1 MLSYY
6 TAMEP
11 PRLRDVMT
19 TPIHQPSSPP
29 ITPDSSEPIR
39 TTRSRALPNWKRRGF
54 YGDLNFSPPSDDG
67 DSHDAHLRAST
78 PELLAVPRSRSRH
91 SATSSGFDGSPSRHR
106 STPEIDSFSE
116 TSERRSSSRRMR
128 RDDDNEWVI
137 EEIADDDSQYWN
149 RSGILRP
156 DACEDAD
163 SERAISPFRN
173 EETEMFR
180 KFEDLH
186 HDDEEAKMDDLR
198 RWKDKKKRWSYKSKR
213 TFSESCG
220 SDKDDEDTKTLDF
233 NDVGASARRV
243 KRKTSGIN
251 ERTSL
256 IFDDPPPEHI
266 TEVDEPDD
274 ELLLDPPPP
283 YAEIDVDWSGLRHM
297 PFYDVADPMRLDDSD
312 IDAATVPESDGES
325 GSDSG
330 INSDSDSE
338 YASEED

>member
-6 TAMEP
+6 TAMEA
-11 PRLRDVMT
+11 PRLGDVMT
-19 TPIHQPSSPP
+19 TPIHHPSSPP
-29 ITPDSSEPIR
+29 ITPDSGEPIR
-39 TTRSRALPNWKRRGF
+39 ATRSRALPNWKRRGF

-67 DSHDAHLRAST
+67 ESHDDHLRAST

-116 TSERRSSSRRMR
+116 SSERRPSTRRR
-128 RDDDNEWVI
+128 RNDDNEWVI
-137 EEIADDDSQYWN
+137 EEIADDDSQYMN
-149 RSGILRP
+149 RSGILKP

-163 SERAISPFRN
+163 SERAVSPFRH
-173 EETEMFR
+173 EQSEMFR

-186 HDDEEAKMDDLR
+186 HDDEDAKLEELR

-233 NDVGASARRV
+233 NDVGSSARRV
-243 KRKTSGIN
+243 KRKTSGVN

-283 YAEIDVDWSGLRHM
+283 YAEIDVDWSGLQDM
-297 PFYDVADPMRLDDSD
+297 PFYDVADPMRLDDSESSESS
-312 IDAATVPESDGES
+312 APESKTDSDG
-325 GSDSG
+325 
-330 INSDSDSE
+330 DSDSE
-338 YASEED
+338 SEYTSSEG